1 MSVSLPAVSSFN
13 RFACLCALGVALSF
27 AQPAMAGSVPAPAT
41 TPAPAATNPAVS
53 APAVGCNRNV
63 AEAANRMR
71 EARVA
76 AARAE
81 IVEAIPQPPSVLQ
94 QTCFNQ
100 ATGVAAQQGGNIFS
114 GDFTSDIQPIVGS
127 ALSSLYSNFEGA
139 ISSMFGSEIGGAI
152 GGILGGAFG
161 GGATSMQANYECSG
175 INDTWEAMVGRGVAG
190 GVALTLNDM
199 LQGNPP
205 AGAGENF
212 LRAWNASNSNGVF
225 SNARTAME
233 ALPRPQ
239 VQSYSGTAG
248 LCETFEVLGLRGCS
262 NGR

>member
-1 MSVSLPAVSSFN
+1 MSVLLPAVTSFN
-13 RFACLCALGVALSF
+13 RFACVCMLGAMVAF
-27 AQPAMAGSVPAPAT
+27 AQPAAAGSVPSPAT
-41 TPAPAATNPAVS
+41 TASPTAAAT
-53 APAVGCNRNV
+53 APGCNNNV
-63 AEAANRMR
+63 AEAGNRMR

-139 ISSMFGSEIGGAI
+139 ISSMFGAEVGGAI

-161 GGATSMQANYECSG
+161 GGASAMEANYDCSG

-199 LQGNPP
+199 LSGNPP

-212 LRAWNASNSNGVF
+212 IRAWNASNSNGVF

-248 LCETFEVLGLRGCS
+248 LCETFDALGLRGCT

>member
-1 MSVSLPAVSSFN
+1 MLA
-13 RFACLCALGVALSF
+13 LALGF
-27 AQPAMAGSVPAPAT
+27 AQPANAGSTPSPAATPTAPAT
-41 TPAPAATNPAVS
+41 ANPVNAAPAP
-53 APAVGCNRNV
+53 GCNPNV
-63 AEAANRMR
+63 AEAGRRVA

-127 ALSSLYSNFEGA
+127 ALNSLYSNFEGA

-161 GGATSMQANYECSG
+161 GGASSMQASYDCTG

-199 LQGNPP
+199 LAGTPP
-205 AGAGENF
+205 SGAGENF

-225 SNARTAME
+225 SNARAARD

-248 LCETFEVLGLRGCS
+248 LCETFEVLGIRGC